1 MIVSVVIP
9 TYNSE
14 KTLEKCLKSIG
25 KQTYGNIEII
35 AVDEFSE
42 DETVEIAKSYGAKII
57 QDYGER
63 TRAKNIGLKISALT
77 FIGCIAYLFYDWRKE
92 KGDRWAKKLE
102 NRVKSIFLK
111 NNVK

>member
-25 KQTYGNIEII
+25 EQTYGNIEII
-35 AVDEFSE
+35 AVDKFSE
-42 DETVEIAKSYGAKII
+42 DETVEIAKSYGARVI

-92 KGDRWAKKLE
+92 KGDRWAEEVERKA
-102 NRVKSIFLK
+102 KSFLGK
-111 NNVK
+111 VYKR